1 MRRRALLECACAWIR
16 RIFKLTNRINCR
28 CVRETRPGST
38 VRHGLPEAHHSE
50 TQCRNWGLEKLTRPR
65 IIEADPDYLLTVDLS
80 CFILPTGLLT
90 NTLLSFRVSEYITRA
105 KKSRLSGTAC
115 ELLPKILDNRPRAP
129 PEPCGLH
136 ISWISK
142 APTAPMPHIVNQSS
156 VH

>member
-38 VRHGLPEAHHSE
+38 VRYGLSEAHHSE
-50 TQCRNWGLEKLTRPR
+50 TQCRNPGLEKLTRPR
-65 IIEADPDYLLTVDLS
+65 IIEGDPNYLLTGDLS
-80 CFILPTGLLT
+80 GFILPTGLLT